1 LCVRNFSCGKILVTH
16 FPLITLFPLLK
27 KYPHARRAWSR
38 GKWIKGMHRQPVTYW
53 GYSQRWP
60 QTLIRAWKVRSK
72 VQTFIY
78 IEPILIIRLILL
90 QGHSFSVPDFEM
102 IFSRKNIHL
111 GVKFDGETEYKVKF
125 RFHPETRK
133 IADLLALLHASF
145 QFCRWSI
152 KNIRKDCQF
161 ANLGHIQALNCS
173 CIFLPKMIRRTR
185 KNR

>member
-1 LCVRNFSCGKILVTH
+1 M
-16 FPLITLFPLLK
+16 
-27 KYPHARRAWSR
+27 
-38 GKWIKGMHRQPVTYW
+38 KGAKQSANVISPD
-53 GYSQRWP
+53 
-60 QTLIRAWKVRSK
+60 
-72 VQTFIY
+72 

-152 KNIRKDCQF
+152 K
-161 ANLGHIQALNCS
+161 
-173 CIFLPKMIRRTR
+173 IFEKIVSLLI
-185 KNR
+185 

>member
-1 LCVRNFSCGKILVTH
+1 MGMV
-16 FPLITLFPLLK
+16 LFVKGPI
-27 KYPHARRAWSR
+27 SR
-38 GKWIKGMHRQPVTYW
+38 W
-53 GYSQRWP
+53 GNTRWP
-60 QTLIRAWKVRSK
+60 WKMDQGHASTTGHLLRVQPTLTSNTDQSVKGAKQSANVISLD
-72 VQTFIY
+72 